1 MQSINWFSE
10 TVKAAEN
17 RKVSITLVRDKLFL
31 VLIIS
36 ILRLFYTLV
45 ASKTLEIP
53 KILLCTFN

>member
-45 ASKTLEIP
+45 ALEIP
-53 KILLCTFN
+53 KRVLCTFT